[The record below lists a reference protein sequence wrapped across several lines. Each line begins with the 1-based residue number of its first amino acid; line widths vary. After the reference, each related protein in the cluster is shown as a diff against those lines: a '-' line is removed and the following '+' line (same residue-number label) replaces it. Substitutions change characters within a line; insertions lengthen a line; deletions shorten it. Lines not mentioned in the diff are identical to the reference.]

1 MQPGGLVPR
10 LSVARRLFGGV
21 PRNVLFLS
29 VVSFF
34 ADVSG
39 EMIYPF
45 IPIFLTTVLGAPVA
59 AVGLIE
65 GIAEST
71 ASLTKIASG
80 TWSDRLSRRLPF
92 IVFGYGAAA
101 VAKLLLAV
109 AVAWPMALAARTLDR
124 FGKGVRGSPR
134 DALIADST
142 VPEHRGRAFG
152 FHRSLDTAGAVVGP
166 LVALVLAAAFHDQLR
181 WVFAIAVIPGVLS
194 VAALA
199 LVHESKPSQQAGAV
213 KPPTTRASIRALDRR
228 LQLFLAASLL
238 FALGNSSDIFLILR
252 AKDLGLSTTAV
263 VLAYALYNFTYMAVS
278 FPAGIVSDRS
288 GRRNVFLLGLA
299 IFAFVYLGFALAN
312 DRWQVWPLFLVYGL
326 YIGLTDGVSK
336 ALITDLAPADRR
348 ATALGAYGMI
358 TGLGALVASVVAGLL
373 WDSVDSTAPFVLGS
387 IMAVLSAFVVLTLP
401 ARFHGGTAQA
411 GKA

>member
-10 LSVARRLFGGV
+10 LSVVRRLFGGV

-39 EMIYPF
+39 EMVYPF

-59 AVGLIE
+59 TVGLIE

-80 TWSDRLSRRLPF
+80 RWSDRLARRLPF
-92 IVFGYGAAA
+92 IRFGYGAAA
-101 VAKLLLAV
+101 IAKLLLAV
-109 AVAWPMALAARTLDR
+109 ATGWPMALAARTLDR

-142 VPEHRGRAFG
+142 PPEQWGRAFG

-166 LVALVLAAAFHDQLR
+166 LVALILAAVLQDQLR
-181 WVFAIAVIPGVLS
+181 WVIALAVVPGVLS

-199 LVHESKPSQQAGAV
+199 LVHETQPSLQPAGQHVPGVRVPAQ
-213 KPPTTRASIRALDRR
+213 ALDPR
-228 LQLFLAASLL
+228 LKLFLFASLL

-263 VLAYALYNFTYMAVS
+263 VLAYALYNFTYMAAS
-278 FPAGIVSDRS
+278 LPAGIVSDRS
-288 GRRNVFLLGLA
+288 GRRNVFLVGLGT
-299 IFAFVYLGFALAN
+299 FATVYLGFALAN
-312 DRWQVWPLFLVYGL
+312 DSWQVWPLFFVYGL
-326 YIGLTDGVSK
+326 YMALTDGISK
-336 ALITDLAPADRR
+336 ALIADLAPAGQRG
-348 ATALGAYGMI
+348 AMLGAYGMI
-358 TGLGALVASVVAGLL
+358 TGLGALFASVVAGLL
-373 WDSVDSTAPFVLGS
+373 WDQVNSAAPFLLGS
-387 IMAVLSAFVVLTLP
+387 VMAVLSAAVVLTLP
-401 ARFHGGTAQA
+401 ARFQGGAGAQA
-411 GKA
+411 A